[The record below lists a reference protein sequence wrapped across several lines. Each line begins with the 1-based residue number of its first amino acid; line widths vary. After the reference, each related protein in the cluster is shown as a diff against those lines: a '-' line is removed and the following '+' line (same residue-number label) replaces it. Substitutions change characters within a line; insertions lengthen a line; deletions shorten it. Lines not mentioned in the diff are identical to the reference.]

1 MCLVANQLISFKEFS
16 DKLNMIL
23 KEFSLIFS
31 EKDLKTVV
39 SRVNKF
45 LPSIFAAERAN
56 LWIVDSMTGS
66 LYSFAE
72 IIEKRCLMHKGIIS
86 EVFFYRNALNVK
98 NAKTKPLLY
107 RLDLENYKE
116 Q

>member
-72 IIEKRCLMHKGIIS
+72 IIEKVHFVIATITVYLCLNKKI
-86 EVFFYRNALNVK
+86 K
-98 NAKTKPLLY
+98 NKIKI
-107 RLDLENYKE
+107 N
-116 Q
+116 